1 MSTNSQLSDEK
12 KNWLNSKLLE
22 SLRKPISEFTFLN
35 DYVYYIVSQF
45 NDINTEGPVYHW
57 GSAGMG
63 NIIVVKRD
71 NKNSLINYQMFDT
84 GYKPLDNNHEFI
96 DGYNS
101 VFEVIKQKKR
111 EIARNHNATVPYSMM
126 SNEPVLTFGNP

>member
-1 MSTNSQLSDEK
+1 MSTNSQLSDQK

-35 DYVYYIVSQF
+35 DYVYYIVTEF
-45 NDINTEGPVYHW
+45 NDVGTEGPVYHW

-71 NKNSLINYQMFDT
+71 TKNSLVSYQMFDT
-84 GYKPLDNNHEFI
+84 GYKPLDNNHQFI
-96 DGYNS
+96 NGYNS
-101 VFEVIKQKKR
+101 VFEEIKQKKR
-111 EIARNHNATVPYSMM
+111 EIARNHVASQPFSMM
-126 SNEPVLTFGNP
+126 ANEPPLNL